1 MKEKIRIILADD
13 HVLVRNGIKLML
25 EKEEEIEVIGEA
37 DNGEQAIRQVNDLH
51 PDIAI
56 LDIRMPGMSGLEAA
70 ARLKDENSTTRAV
83 ILSMHDSEDY
93 VIQAVQSGAY
103 GYLLKDIDKS
113 EFIKAI
119 KQVYQGIKYYS
130 GAISGI
136 LAEGLLSR
144 YAGGKPPA
152 PKENKYNLT
161 PREKEI
167 LKLIVEGKQN
177 KNIAGLLGKSVRTIE
192 THRFNIMK
200 KLEVNNAIDMVNK
213 TLKENL
219 VD

>member
-13 HVLVRNGIKLML
+13 HVLVRNGIKSML

-136 LAEGLLSR
+136 LAEGLLFR
-144 YAGGKPPA
+144 YSSGKPPA

-177 KNIAGLLGKSVRTIE
+177 KRIAELLGKSVRTIE

-200 KLEVNNAIDMVNK
+200 KMEVNNAIDMVNK

-219 VD
+219 ID